1 MDIKR
6 AIAYF
11 KQIIPGE
18 GKLLIDIPE
27 DDQPFH
33 LPFSDD
39 IGIFFLVDGGDHYSL
54 VQNRHLAEQQ
64 MSSDDLLESA
74 ISNLENIRKNEI
86 EVRRHDGILM
96 FSGNG
101 NLEASLLLIPELWD
115 IGLESFCPNGYVAAV
130 PARDVL
136 AVCDRNDSESI
147 KELLEIIERV
157 WPEADHLLSKS
168 LFVRENGKW
177 LPYANA

>member
-1 MDIKR
+1 MDIKK

-18 GKLLIDIPE
+18 GPLIVDIPD
-27 DDQPFH
+27 DDQPFC
-33 LPFSDD
+33 LPFSED
-39 IGIFFLVDGGDHYSL
+39 ISIFFLIDNGDNYTL
-54 VQNRHLAEQQ
+54 VQNR
-64 MSSDDLLESA
+64 DLERQN
-74 ISNLENIRKNEI
+74 ISPAQLFEIGINNLDNIRENEI
-86 EVRRHDGILM
+86 EVSKHNETLI

-115 IGLESFCPNGYVAAV
+115 IGLESFCPNGYVAAI

-147 KELLEIIERV
+147 SELREIIERV
-157 WPEADHLLSKS
+157 WPGGDHLLSKT
-168 LFVRENGKW
+168 LFVRENGRW
-177 LPYANA
+177 TPSGEI